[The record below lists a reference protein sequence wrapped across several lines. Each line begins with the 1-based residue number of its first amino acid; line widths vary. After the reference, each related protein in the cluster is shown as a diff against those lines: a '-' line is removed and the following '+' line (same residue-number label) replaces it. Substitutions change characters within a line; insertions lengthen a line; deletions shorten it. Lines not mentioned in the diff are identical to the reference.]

1 MNYCIAKVLC
11 FVVSAK
17 NDKFNNPIKNTL
29 KIVLFGLFFQF
40 GNAQYITVDEGY
52 TAQDLVEDVLI
63 NSPCA
68 NVFNVSVSG
77 GNFASGEKSY
87 GFFDASGTGFPFE
100 NGIILS
106 TGKINNA
113 PGPNTYLSDDGGSM
127 GWNGDSDLNDA
138 LGLSNTYN
146 ATILEFDFIPLGNK
160 ISFDYIFSSEQ
171 YLTSPSSNQCN
182 FTDGF
187 AFLLKEVSSP
197 TYENLAVIPGTTI
210 PVKVNTVRGPGTIC
224 PPANAT
230 YFDAFNDNNHPTNY
244 NGQTVV
250 LTAQADVIPGQ
261 TYHIKL
267 VIADEG
273 NYRYDSAIFL
283 GGGSFNFG
291 IDIGDDRLIA
301 DGNPLCPSETLV
313 VDATQTGAT
322 GYQWFQN
329 DIALIGET
337 NSTYT
342 VISEGEY
349 SVKINYGTL
358 CQTTGN
364 ITIEYATDLIVNED
378 TFYLC
383 DADDNQD
390 GIMTFDLSTITPDL
404 FTNLPSSYTVSF
416 FESTSSTIAL
426 PTIYTNTTAYNQP
439 VFARIM
445 NIQGCYSDYPVNL
458 VIKTFNEI
466 VTDEEVGLCETSSII
481 LNAGSGFSSYTWNT
495 TPVETTQSIT
505 VDTPGTYIVT
515 LTNSNN
521 CSKTKTFTV
530 TTSGIA
536 TINDVI
542 INDFSDNNT
551 ITVDYSGLGVYEFS
565 LDGTNYQSS
574 AIFNNL
580 NEGEYTVFVRDTKGC
595 GEVSKTFY
603 ILDYPKFFTPNGD
616 GTNDFWRIK
625 NLNKRNLQNST
636 IDIFDRYG
644 KLVFQ
649 INPRNQVWDGNFN
662 GYALPSSDYWFVIQL
677 TDGKIVKGHFT
688 LKR

>member
-1 MNYCIAKVLC
+1 MIT
-11 FVVSAK
+11 
-17 NDKFNNPIKNTL
+17 IKNTL

-40 GNAQYITVDEGY
+40 GNAQYITVDESY
-52 TAQDLVEDVLI
+52 TPQDLVEDILI

-87 GFFDASGTGFPFE
+87 GFFDATGTGFPFE

-106 TGKINNA
+106 TGKINNS
-113 PGPNTYLSDDGGSM
+113 PGPNSYLSDDGGSM
-127 GWNGDSDLNDA
+127 GWNGDPDLNQA
-138 LGLSNTYN
+138 LGLSNSFN
-146 ATILEFDFIPLGNK
+146 ATILEFDFIPLGNH

-171 YLTSPSSNQCN
+171 YLSSPTSGQCN

-187 AFLLKEVSSP
+187 AFLLKEASAT
-197 TYENLAVIPGTTI
+197 TYDNLAVIPGTNI

-230 YFDAFNDNNHPTNY
+230 YFDAFNDDNHPTNY

-677 TDGKIVKGHFT
+677 TDGKTVRGHFT